1 MVNMSGIIWLAS
13 YPKSGNTW
21 FRVFLTN
28 LRGEE
33 DGPAQINKLGGTPIA
48 SARGIFDDEAGI
60 EASDLTMDEIDRLRP
75 EIYAHLAEQ
84 AEETLIMKVH
94 DAYTSN
100 DKSIPMFPKEATAG
114 AIYIIRNPLDLVIS
128 FAHHSGWDYD
138 RAILRM
144 ADEEFAFCSK
154 PKRLHNQLRQKL
166 LSWSS
171 HVKSWTEQTFFPVCI
186 LRFED
191 MKEKPLETFE
201 KAVGF
206 SGLEYGRKEIL
217 KALEA
222 SSFEEL
228 QRQEKEN
235 GFKEKSPSS
244 DLFFRKGE
252 VGSWREELS
261 EAQAKRIID
270 NHRIVMQRFGYL
282 GTNDEIV
289 F

>member
-1 MVNMSGIIWLAS
+1 MGGIIWLAS

-21 FRVFLTN
+21 FRVFITN

-33 DGPAQINKLGGTPIA
+33 DGPAQINKLNRTPIA

-60 EASDLTMDEIDRLRP
+60 EASDMTFDEIDRLRP

-84 AEETLIMKVH
+84 AEETLFMKVH

-100 DKSIPMFPKEATAG
+100 DKNIPLFPEEATVG
-114 AIYIIRNPLDLVIS
+114 AIYIIRNPLDVAVS

-138 RAILRM
+138 KAILRM
-144 ADEEFAFCSK
+144 ADEEFAFCAR

-166 LSWSS
+166 LTWSS
-171 HVKSWTEQTFFPVCI
+171 HVKSWTEQTSFPVCS

-191 MKEKPLETFE
+191 MKHKPVETFE
-201 KAVGF
+201 RAVRF
-206 SGLEYGRKEIL
+206 SGLEYGGEEIL
-217 KALEA
+217 KALEL

-235 GFKEKSPSS
+235 GFKEKSPNPEM
-244 DLFFRKGE
+244 FFRKGK
-252 VGSWREELS
+252 VGSWRKELKKK
-261 EAQAKRIID
+261 QAGQVIHD
-270 NHRIVMQRFGYL
+270 HREVMHRFGYL
-282 GTNDEIV
+282 GTNDEVV